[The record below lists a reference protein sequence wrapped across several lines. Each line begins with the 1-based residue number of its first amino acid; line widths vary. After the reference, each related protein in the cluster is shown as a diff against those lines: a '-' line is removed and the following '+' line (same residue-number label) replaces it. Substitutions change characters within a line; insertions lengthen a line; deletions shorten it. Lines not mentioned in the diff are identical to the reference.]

1 MTKFGTELET
11 VFGKEIGNDLGGND
25 LSIAIVA
32 SRFNRFI
39 VDQLVE
45 GAADALK
52 RHGIDEDRLLLVW
65 VPGAIELP
73 LLADQLAS
81 SGRFDAVIALGAVI
95 RGGTPHFDYVA
106 GECARGLTRV
116 SLDYGLPVTFGVL
129 TTDTVEQALERAGT
143 GEGNKGYDVA
153 MTAIEMVETMR
164 VIENHLLESLEV

>member
-116 SLDYGLPVTFGVL
+116 ALDNGLPVTFGVL
-129 TTDTVEQALERAGT
+129 TTDTVEQALDRAGT
-143 GEGNKGYDVA
+143 GGGNKGYDA
-153 MTAIEMVETMR
+153 AITAIEMVETMR
-164 VIENHLLESLEV
+164 ALENHLQLPGKK